1 MSEDGR
7 ARKETVAQIFDRAAS
22 VYDQS
27 GIFAYF
33 GERLATLAQVA
44 HGARVLDVATGRGA
58 VLFPAAIRIGTQGH
72 VCGIDL
78 SAMMVQETGFEIK
91 RRRLQNAKVVKMDAE
106 ALDFPD
112 AGFDAVLCGF
122 ALSFFPRLERGLA
135 EFRRVLKPG
144 GKIAVT
150 TWGERDQ
157 RWTWYHDLLKT
168 YLPSQTAEPRSTP
181 FIFDKPN
188 ALRATLTNAGFV
200 DVQVQVEEK
209 EFVYANPAAWWSSL
223 WSCACRQPLEK
234 MPPDALKK
242 FQADVFEKIQ
252 MNQQADGIYQCFQA
266 VFTFATKPLNQ

>member
-78 SAMMVQETGFEIK
+78 SARMVQETGLEIK

-106 ALDFPD
+106 ALDFPYSLIQR
-112 AGFDAVLCGF
+112 FCRKRKHSLK
-122 ALSFFPRLERGLA
+122 ALINSIGLLIHLDFFKYIRLEFFERIGRHFLQWLATSARPERRPPRGWVCVNKFFFFYLNLDIHKTGIGQCRA
-135 EFRRVLKPG
+135 
-144 GKIAVT
+144 
-150 TWGERDQ
+150 Q
-157 RWTWYHDLLKT
+157 RIGLVKNKW
-168 YLPSQTAEPRSTP
+168 R
-181 FIFDKPN
+181 
-188 ALRATLTNAGFV
+188 
-200 DVQVQVEEK
+200 
-209 EFVYANPAAWWSSL
+209 
-223 WSCACRQPLEK
+223 
-234 MPPDALKK
+234 
-242 FQADVFEKIQ
+242 
-252 MNQQADGIYQCFQA
+252 
-266 VFTFATKPLNQ
+266 